1 MIRNYAGSIKR
12 TLKNRSY
19 YSKKRK
25 YVLSFFKEFG
35 YNRVKPFNLDK
46 WHHDLDLFTAFDKL
60 GDEVFIKFTK
70 LERLL
75 KNENRAYKIMQQNTV
90 LKNHIIEH
98 KEYIKSKGFRALV
111 LKLSKGIVLNE
122 DWMVN
127 NIEKLGALIRI
138 VDEFK
143 NLSLVH
149 RDLKLDNFIYED
161 GNIKIFDFSFMID
174 KTERRK
180 PKEIDLKSRENILK
194 LVNLGMY
201 YKPEPLKW
209 DDYYS
214 LYIIFNNLLKNKSL
228 ILSLEQKDILSRHAE
243 ECKGK
248 IDTNSY
254 TILK

>member
-1 MIRNYAGSIKR
+1 MIRQYVGSLKR
-12 TLKNRSY
+12 TLKNRLY

-25 YVLSFFKEFG
+25 FIHSFFNQFG
-35 YNRVKPFNLDK
+35 YTKVKPFNLDK
-46 WHHDLDLFTAFDKL
+46 WHHDLDLFTAKDKH

-70 LERLL
+70 LERIL
-75 KNENRAYKIMQQNTV
+75 KNENRAYKIMQRNAV

-98 KEYIKSKGFRALV
+98 KEYIKNNGFKALV
-111 LKLSKGIVLNE
+111 LKRSNGIVLSE

-127 NIEKLGALIRI
+127 NIEKLSTLIKI

-143 NLSLVH
+143 SLSLVH

-174 KTERRK
+174 KTNKRK
-180 PKEIDLKSRENILK
+180 LKEIDLIERENMLK

-201 YKPEPLKW
+201 YKPAPLKW

-214 LYIIFNNLLKNKSL
+214 LYVIFISLLNNKSL
-228 ILSLEQKDILSRHAE
+228 IISLEQKDILSRHAE